1 MELKNYSIEATGSLY
16 CSENFAAIC
25 VDGQTYGIEKLI
37 YEMMKS
43 LKNEENLGIETCG
56 TLNITFTREPEKLTV
71 NGIVKKEEKA

>member
-16 CSENFAAIC
+16 CSENFTTIC

-71 NGIVKKEEKA
+71 NGTVKKEEKA

>member
-1 MELKNYSIEATGSLY
+1 MELKNYRIEATGSLY

-43 LKNEENLGIETCG
+43 LKKEENLGIETCG
-56 TLNITFTREPEKLTV
+56 TLNITFTRKTEKLTV
-71 NGIVKKEEKA
+71 NGTVKKEEKA

>member
-25 VDGQTYGIEKLI
+25 VDGQSYGIEKLI

-43 LKNEENLGIETCG
+43 LKKEENLGIETRG
-56 TLNITFTREPEKLTV
+56 TLNITFTRKAEKLTV
-71 NGIVKKEEKA
+71 NGTVKREEKA

>member
-1 MELKNYSIEATGSLY
+1 MELKNYSIEATGTLY

-25 VDGQTYGIEKLI
+25 VDGQSYGIEKLI

-43 LKNEENLGIETCG
+43 LKKEENLGVETCG
-56 TLNITFTREPEKLTV
+56 TLNITFTREREKLAV